1 MEAARTGFGLVTFSD
16 LHQAPLFLKTSHSL
30 FSRLSLSLKPMK
42 HDFSCV
48 KATTKSSTSDDL
60 ESGRPSTHFP
70 PSFWGDYF
78 LSLSVDDSEFD
89 KIAREIES
97 VMKPNV
103 RDRLISSHNSN
114 KDKIRLIH
122 LLISLGISHYFETEI
137 EMILNQAFE
146 ELDGIMAEEDDLE
159 TISIMF
165 EVFRLYQHNIS
176 CDTLVRFKGEDGR
189 FKESLVG
196 DVRGMLQL
204 YQAAHLGTPSEY
216 IMEEAKSFT
225 RSQLESLV
233 ASTTIPPHLSSH
245 IRDALYRARY
255 HNMEILVAREYI
267 CFYEQEEGH
276 DLTLLKFAKLN
287 FNYCRLHYIHELKT
301 LTKWWKDLDIPSKLP
316 YARDRIVEVYF
327 PTLGVYFEPRF
338 SLGRIIMTKI
348 IIILVVLD
356 DTCDSYATF
365 PQAKS
370 LIDSLQRWD
379 LEAIDELPSY
389 LIIVVRL
396 ILETMG
402 EIEREM
408 KPRGRSASVQHTI
421 DETKSLG
428 RAYLAISKWASAG
441 HVPTF
446 EEYMEVGLVTAGM
459 DDFASYSF
467 IAMEDCDEKPL
478 YEWFNSKPKI
488 FQALC
493 AIYRINND
501 IVTYEREMKTG
512 EVANGVNCY
521 MNQHDVTKEEAVEEL
536 SKMARDNYKI
546 VMEELLTTIDVPRPV
561 LVRCLNIAR
570 LIDVFCKDGTDEF
583 TNPHGKLKDLIT
595 SLFIHPIPV

>member
-1 MEAARTGFGLVTFSD
+1 M
-16 LHQAPLFLKTSHSL
+16 
-30 FSRLSLSLKPMK
+30 KP
-42 HDFSCV
+42 HFFCV
-48 KATTKSSTSDDL
+48 KANTKSSTSDDL
-60 ESGRPSTHFP
+60 ESGRPLTHFAP
-70 PSFWGDYF
+70 TFWGDYF

-89 KIAREIES
+89 KIEKEIES

-103 RDRLISSHNSN
+103 RGKLISSHNSN

-137 EMILNQAFE
+137 EMILNQSFK
-146 ELDGIMAEEDDLE
+146 ELDGIISEEDDLE

-165 EVFRLYQHNIS
+165 EVFRLYQHKMS
-176 CDTLVRFKGEDGR
+176 CDTFVRFKGKDGR
-189 FKESLVG
+189 FKESLVA

-204 YQAAHLGTPSEY
+204 YQAAHLGTPSED

-225 RSQLESLV
+225 RNQLESL
-233 ASTTIPPHLSSH
+233 SS
-245 IRDALYRARY
+245 ISY
-255 HNMEILVAREYI
+255 NMEILVAREYI
-267 CFYEQEEGH
+267 SFYNQEEGH

-287 FNYCRLHYIHELKT
+287 FNYCRLLYIQELKT

-316 YARDRIVEVYF
+316 YVRDRIVETYF
-327 PTLGVYFEPRF
+327 SALGIHFEPRS
-338 SLGRIIMTKI
+338 SLGRIIVAKI
-348 IIILVVLD
+348 MNVVVTLD

-365 PQAKS
+365 PQVKS

-379 LEAIDELPSY
+379 LEGIDELQSY
-389 LIIVVRL
+389 SRIVVRL
-396 ILETMG
+396 ILETIG

-408 KPRGRSASVQHTI
+408 KPRGRSAIQQTI

-428 RAYLAISKWASAG
+428 RAYLALSKWVSEG

-446 EEYMEVGLVTAGM
+446 DEYMEVGLVTGGM
-459 DDFASYSF
+459 DDFALYTF

-493 AIYRINND
+493 YMYRINND
-501 IVTYEREMKTG
+501 IVTYEREMRKG
-512 EVANGVNCY
+512 EVVNGVNSY
-521 MNQHDVTKEEAVEEL
+521 MNQYGVTKEEAVEEL

-546 VMEELLTTIDVPRPV
+546 VMEELLTTTDVPRQV
-561 LVRCLNIAR
+561 RVRCLNIAR
-570 LIDVFCKDGTDEF
+570 LIDVFCKDGIDEF
-583 TNPHGKLKDLIT
+583 SNPHGKLKDLIT